1 MCLYTQ
7 KTNSDT
13 SSHNIDQLFYTIILI
28 WLPHI
33 HDIMNMRNL
42 PAMNNDRGLVTCLNT
57 CTPTYVCSNT
67 HDRCIYNVK
76 IHVTVVSSYKYAWQ
90 LEERIITEDGH

>member
-1 MCLYTQ
+1 MQ

-13 SSHNIDQLFYTIILI
+13 SSHNIDQLFYTIIIYTLI

-33 HDIMNMRNL
+33 HDIMDMRNL
-42 PAMNNDRGLVTCLNT
+42 PAMNNDRGLITCLNT
-57 CTPTYVCSNT
+57 CTPTYVRSNT
-67 HDRCIYNVK
+67 HDRCSIYTVK
-76 IHVTVVSSYKYAWQ
+76 NTCHTVVSSCAWQ